1 VTKLTLLQINNLEIE
16 FPSRKSVLRA
26 VDNVSLSLEKGDIL
40 GIVGESGAGKS
51 TVGNALIGLLEPP
64 GEMTKGEIFLDG
76 NRIDNLPDS
85 EKQKIRGKEIGMI
98 FQDPLTSLNPLQ
110 TIENQLVET
119 INLHLEL
126 GENDARQRAVELL
139 DQVGI
144 PDPDVRVK
152 QYPHQFSGGMR
163 QRVVVA
169 LALCA
174 EPNLIIADE
183 PTTALDV
190 SIQAQ
195 ILDLMRGLCK
205 EKQVGMVIITHDMG
219 VIADITDRVAV
230 MYRGRLVEHGATEK
244 ILGNPDHP
252 YTQSL
257 ISAVPRP
264 DIKLIRFPQ
273 VTYIED
279 VAEKNTEIDIT
290 EHWLGKAREYETAP
304 GPLLELKNISMRF
317 TTKPAFLKKNR
328 IFLDAVNNVSLDIH
342 EGEVFGLVGESG
354 SGKSTVA
361 RIICGLYTPVSG
373 AINFAGTELT
383 ALKKQSDLDPFR
395 KQMQMIF
402 QDPYSSLN
410 PRMRVLDIVAEPILF
425 HQLAETRREVEI
437 IVKDLLEH
445 VGLGAQSAVRY
456 PHEFSGGQR
465 QRISIARALATR
477 PRFLI
482 CDEPTSALD
491 VSIQAQILNLLKD
504 LQEELGLTMLFI
516 SHDLPVIRQMCDRV
530 GVMKDG
536 FLCEMK
542 ETEVLFEN
550 PEHEYTQHLLNLMPR
565 LEGLSLE
572 GLDMQPQPNQN

>member
-1 VTKLTLLQINNLEIE
+1 MALVDIKNLQID
-16 FPSRKSVLRA
+16 FPSRKSVLTA
-26 VDNVSLSLEKGDIL
+26 VDDVSLTLEKGDIL

-64 GEMTKGEIFLDG
+64 GQMTQGEIYLDDE
-76 NRIDNLPDS
+76 RIDNLPDFQ
-85 EKQKIRGKEIGMI
+85 KQSIRGKRIGMI

-119 INLHLEL
+119 IDLHLSL
-126 GENDARQRAVELL
+126 GESKAKQRAVELL
-139 DQVGI
+139 NQVGI
-144 PDPDVRVK
+144 PDPEIRVK

-174 EPNLIIADE
+174 EPDLIIADE

-205 EKQVGMVIITHDMG
+205 QQEVGMIIITHDMG

-230 MYRGRLVEHGATEK
+230 MYRGRLVEHGPTDK

-264 DIKLIRFPQ
+264 DVKLIRFPQ

-279 VAEKNTEIDIT
+279 IAGKNTEIDISQ
-290 EHWLGKAREYETAP
+290 HWLGSAREYQP
-304 GPLLELKNISMRF
+304 VDGPLVEIKNINMRF

-328 IFLDAVNNVSLDIH
+328 IFLDAVNNVSLEIH

-361 RIICGLYTPVSG
+361 RIICGLYAPASG
-373 AINFAGTELT
+373 AIRFAGTELT
-383 ALKKQSDLDPFR
+383 SLKKQKDLDPFR
-395 KQMQMIF
+395 RQMQMIF

-410 PRMRVLDIVAEPILF
+410 PRMRVLDIVAEPIIF
-425 HQLAETRREVEI
+425 HQLAASKSEVET

-445 VGLGAQSAVRY
+445 VGLGAQSAIRY

-536 FLCEMK
+536 FLCELK
-542 ETEVLFEN
+542 DTEVLFEK
-550 PEHEYTQHLLNLMPR
+550 PEHKYTKHLLELMPR

-572 GLDMQPQPNQN
+572 GLEMES